1 MYFRRQTDWGMNVDL
16 EVSYTYMVV
25 KVTEVTSDGSSKIK
39 NTTTIWSSNPSSKFT
54 SKRNESKVSKRH
66 LHTIIYSS
74 IIHSSQRWKQPIHC
88 LKTGWINKMWYT
100 HTVKYYSALK
110 RKEILLHAA
119 KRINLEDMMLN
130 ETSQSQKENYCM
142 IPLIWGI

>member
-1 MYFRRQTDWGMNVDL
+1 MNVDL

-25 KVTEVTSDGSSKIK
+25 KVTEVNSNGSSKIK
-39 NTTTIWSSNPSSKFT
+39 NTTTIWSSNLSSSHT
-54 SKRNESKVSKRH
+54 SKRNESKVAKRH
-66 LHTIIYSS
+66 LHTIVYSS
-74 IIHSSQRWKQPIHC
+74 IIHSSQRWKQPIHS
-88 LKTGWINKMWYT
+88 LKTGWINEMWYT

-119 KRINLEDMMLN
+119 KWINIEDMMLS

-142 IPLIWGI
+142 IPLMRYLRQ

>member
-1 MYFRRQTDWGMNVDL
+1 MYFRRQRDWGMNVDL

-25 KVTEVTSDGSSKIK
+25 KVTEVNSNGSSKIK
-39 NTTTIWSSNPSSKFT
+39 NTPTIWSSNLSSRYI

-66 LHTIIYSS
+66 LHTVVYNS
-74 IIHSSQRWKQPIHC
+74 IIHSSQRWKQSIHS
-88 LKTGWINKMWYT
+88 LKTGWVNKMWYT
-100 HTVKYYSALK
+100 YPVKYYSALK

-119 KRINLEDMMLN
+119 KWINLEDMMLS
-130 ETSQSQKENYCM
+130 ETSQSQKTTIYM